1 MFKMPGKNWPLTENR
16 FDCSFLGWTDFFL
29 ELDSGKEPEVNM
41 SGELIRD
48 DLPWKEAYNDPT
60 STEYKQLAEDTCKQV
75 SKGKHTSNH
84 GNCII
89 HYCPYRAIQ
98 AMYRCNVKLMIMWW
112 SVMNKTTSLNG
123 VQK

>member
-1 MFKMPGKNWPLTENR
+1 MTAGYAISNKHSNGASKISLTVVFMDELI
-16 FDCSFLGWTDFFL
+16 FLL
-29 ELDSGKEPEVNM
+29 ELDSGKEPQVNM

-98 AMYRCNVKLMIMWW
+98 AMYRCNVKLMIM
-112 SVMNKTTSLNG
+112 
-123 VQK
+123 